1 MQDLLS
7 ITSSV
12 AAVDTIIPN
21 KLQEYLLQHQDIIQI
36 NTSFTLIIQLLLYSN
51 RDFSTSAHR
60 GGFIL
65 CYHRKYTFNKDTSE
79 NISYHVL
86 YCIDWRISLVR
97 RPDICVEI
105 PGTCQYIRPGDIVKL
120 GRFETTRWQVGFGW
134 FSFDENRP
142 FYGMYLTN
150 IQSGQVKPLL
160 KTDLDDI
167 YMIE

>member
-1 MQDLLS
+1 MEVPLCRF
-7 ITSSV
+7 
-12 AAVDTIIPN
+12 
-21 KLQEYLLQHQDIIQI
+21 IQ
-36 NTSFTLIIQLLLYSN
+36 T
-51 RDFSTSAHR
+51 
-60 GGFIL
+60 
-65 CYHRKYTFNKDTSE
+65 YTFYRDRSE

>member
-1 MQDLLS
+1 M
-7 ITSSV
+7 
-12 AAVDTIIPN
+12 
-21 KLQEYLLQHQDIIQI
+21 
-36 NTSFTLIIQLLLYSN
+36 
-51 RDFSTSAHR
+51 
-60 GGFIL
+60 
-65 CYHRKYTFNKDTSE
+65 
-79 NISYHVL
+79 
-86 YCIDWRISLVR
+86 R

-120 GRFETTRWQVGFGW
+120 GRFETTTWQVGFGW